1 MLWTRGVDLDI
12 FHPMDSKVLNTARPI
27 FLYVGRVAVEKNVE
41 AFLKL
46 DLPGSK
52 WVAGEGPALAE
63 LKSRYPQAN
72 YLGVLTQAE
81 LAKVYAAA
89 DVFVFPSRT
98 DTFGLVLLEA
108 LACGTPVAAYPV
120 TGPIDVLGDGGAGA
134 MHEDLR
140 EACLEA
146 LEDRSQPCA
155 RVGRTLLVGGGLR
168 AVRRASEAAAA
179 RVVSRGKRRRVTRRA
194 EPSMRTRPST
204 VARARRTARCA
215 PSMPT
220 TTHAEHRT
228 VRRRERARR
237 AESCGSRAWFERHE
251 RRERRERHATNGT
264 QHDTQH
270 EPLSPDDPLAPL
282 PFNPYKGNRGLTR
295 AWHAMKNSLAG
306 FRVAIREES
315 AFRQELTLAAILI
328 PCGVLVPVEPVSRVL
343 LLGSVL
349 LVLIVELLNSSVEAA
364 IDRISL
370 ERHELSRRAKDLG
383 SAAVMVALGMCLMTW
398 VLIVG
403 PLVVHWVKAWL

>member
-1 MLWTRGVDLDI
+1 
-12 FHPMDSKVLNTARPI
+12 
-27 FLYVGRVAVEKNVE
+27 
-41 AFLKL
+41 
-46 DLPGSK
+46 
-52 WVAGEGPALAE
+52 
-63 LKSRYPQAN
+63 
-72 YLGVLTQAE
+72 
-81 LAKVYAAA
+81 
-89 DVFVFPSRT
+89 
-98 DTFGLVLLEA
+98 
-108 LACGTPVAAYPV
+108 
-120 TGPIDVLGDGGAGA
+120 
-134 MHEDLR
+134 
-140 EACLEA
+140 
-146 LEDRSQPCA
+146 
-155 RVGRTLLVGGGLR
+155 
-168 AVRRASEAAAA
+168 
-179 RVVSRGKRRRVTRRA
+179 
-194 EPSMRTRPST
+194 MRTRPST
-204 VARARRTARCA
+204 VGRAPNGALRAVDAENDNDNDNDNASIEPFDDVSEPGT
-215 PSMPT
+215 PN
-220 TTHAEHRT
+220 HAD
-228 VRRRERARR
+228 
-237 AESCGSRAWFERHE
+237 
-251 RRERRERHATNGT
+251 HAHGLNGMNGASAANGT
-264 QHDTQH
+264 QSDTQN

-398 VLIVG
+398 LLIVG

>member
-1 MLWTRGVDLDI
+1 
-12 FHPMDSKVLNTARPI
+12 
-27 FLYVGRVAVEKNVE
+27 
-41 AFLKL
+41 
-46 DLPGSK
+46 
-52 WVAGEGPALAE
+52 
-63 LKSRYPQAN
+63 
-72 YLGVLTQAE
+72 
-81 LAKVYAAA
+81 
-89 DVFVFPSRT
+89 
-98 DTFGLVLLEA
+98 
-108 LACGTPVAAYPV
+108 
-120 TGPIDVLGDGGAGA
+120 
-134 MHEDLR
+134 
-140 EACLEA
+140 
-146 LEDRSQPCA
+146 
-155 RVGRTLLVGGGLR
+155 
-168 AVRRASEAAAA
+168 
-179 RVVSRGKRRRVTRRA
+179 
-194 EPSMRTRPST
+194 MRTRPST
-204 VARARRTARCA
+204 VGRAPNGALRAVDADSDNDTASIE
-215 PSMPT
+215 PFDDVSEPGMPN
-220 TTHAEHRT
+220 HAD
-228 VRRRERARR
+228 
-237 AESCGSRAWFERHE
+237 
-251 RRERRERHATNGT
+251 HAHGLNGANVANGTQQNGT
-264 QHDTQH
+264 QHDTPH

-398 VLIVG
+398 LLIVG